1 VIVREIEKA
10 GVPVAFITAM
20 SMMGRQL
27 GANRIVTGTKI
38 PHPMGNPNLTG
49 EADLALRK
57 EIVKT
62 ALKALQTN
70 IEGPTIFAP
79 NITVTSG

>member
-10 GVPVAFITAM
+10 GVPAVFITAM

-38 PHPMGNPNLTG
+38 PHPLGDPTFTG
-49 EADLALRK
+49 EADLVLRR

-62 ALKALQTN
+62 ALKAIQTK
-70 IEGPTIFAP
+70 IDGPTIFVP